1 VGFARGATE
10 DEADGL
16 QNNNGYEPSISDT
29 VSQPDFESTSSVGDE
44 EVTNSPSVP
53 INQHVGLSRDVAVNV
68 VGSQSAESI
77 KSHDSYLRNGHKPEI
92 EKIAVTTDLQP
103 SAVKQSTSSLQSEIL
118 QQVKGVTSD
127 DVPQLNGQRSMK
139 AWEVEKLDADPYAEV
154 LESSMPTARSDLASS
169 LMFDG
174 MSLSSRKEE
183 SSVSNAEE
191 SIKMQRATIKE
202 SEEDAPLRVDSR
214 VSGISAARTSQLP
227 PPSATS
233 PIPSEMSKETNAAKL
248 ASQLE
253 PMKAGSVYSEPKPIP
268 AAANTVKPVNALETK
283 LSTDMVV
290 DSKLQKS
297 GGRLIAEVGR
307 FYCSAQSAC

>member
-1 VGFARGATE
+1 
-10 DEADGL
+10 
-16 QNNNGYEPSISDT
+16 
-29 VSQPDFESTSSVGDE
+29 VGDE

-183 SSVSNAEE
+183 SSEE

-233 PIPSEMSKETNAAKL
+233 RIPSEMSKETNAAKL